1 MHYLFCTHVNMLLP
15 LMMIHNIWLLLL
27 LCTFYYYSVLMI
39 FYKHCLVSS
48 GDTGWTHLCR
58 SHHDR
63 QAEWILRSSCFHY
76 FTLNVK
82 WYYMQEMCWGI
93 YLYYHQKIKTSSY
106 LGFQSVG
113 SKVILPAVYWFC
125 KIHFTWIVSSFSKP
139 QIP

>member
-1 MHYLFCTHVNMLLP
+1 MILIHYLLCAHVNMLLP

-82 WYYMQEMCWGI
+82 WYYMQAMCLWT
-93 YLYYHQKIKTSSY
+93 YLYYIYHHTLQSHVCIVPMYYIESTMGLHADQTHHNKITGDIK
-106 LGFQSVG
+106 
-113 SKVILPAVYWFC
+113 K
-125 KIHFTWIVSSFSKP
+125 
-139 QIP
+139 